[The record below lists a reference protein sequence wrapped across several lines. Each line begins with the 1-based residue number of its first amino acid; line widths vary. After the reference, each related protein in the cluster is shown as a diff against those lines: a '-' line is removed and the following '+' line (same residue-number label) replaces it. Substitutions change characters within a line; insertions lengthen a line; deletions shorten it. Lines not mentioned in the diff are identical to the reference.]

1 MRRTIQEIR
10 LCLIITR
17 IRVSMSPCSLLQM
30 RIEKGDVS
38 WSELWFESKTQIIH
52 HTILG
57 ARRYL
62 IFQWSPS
69 ECTRQGKEGYVS
81 LKTSIIDEE
90 PQRSRAHSIIAELWE
105 PHVCSCKGEIHTY
118 IGGMVRL
125 NAAILKRPMVWVV
138 FQWRWVEAL
147 LSYLFY
153 NCIKNVWQVNLC
165 HMVEIFDE
173 GGGSR
178 SMYVIEAFL
187 AYWSS
192 GKKDVS
198 SGK

>member
-1 MRRTIQEIR
+1 MAEDIFLVPEFHSKVQTRRTIPEIR

-38 WSELWFESKTQIIH
+38 WSELWFESKTQIIR

-90 PQRSRAHSIIAELWE
+90 PQRSRAHSIIAEL
-105 PHVCSCKGEIHTY
+105 
-118 IGGMVRL
+118 
-125 NAAILKRPMVWVV
+125 
-138 FQWRWVEAL
+138 
-147 LSYLFY
+147 
-153 NCIKNVWQVNLC
+153 
-165 HMVEIFDE
+165 
-173 GGGSR
+173 
-178 SMYVIEAFL
+178 
-187 AYWSS
+187 
-192 GKKDVS
+192 
-198 SGK
+198 